1 MDPASPEGGTK
12 EETMKV
18 ALVGKSLNT
27 VEALLP
33 AYGLIR
39 DDQSPEVVISV
50 GGDGTLLSA
59 ERKYPTIPKLPLR
72 FSETSRKIHDHK
84 AEILFE
90 KLVSGDL
97 VEVPQMKLVAVTG
110 TSRLHALNDVNFH
123 NEMITSAVRYRV
135 EINGQ
140 PHSSEIIGDG
150 LIVATPFGSTA
161 YYRSITHSIFQV
173 GIGLAFNNSTEPV
186 DHLVLNENARIQV
199 QVVRGPA
206 LVAVDNDP
214 GWIHLGEGDTVE
226 VHKAQESA
234 TILTLPDL

>member
-1 MDPASPEGGTK
+1 
-12 EETMKV
+12 
-18 ALVGKSLNT
+18 
-27 VEALLP
+27 
-33 AYGLIR
+33 
-39 DDQSPEVVISV
+39 
-50 GGDGTLLSA
+50 
-59 ERKYPTIPKLPLR
+59 
-72 FSETSRKIHDHK
+72 
-84 AEILFE
+84 
-90 KLVSGDL
+90 
-97 VEVPQMKLVAVTG
+97 VAVTG